1 MGRSKKETKIETKVD
16 DITNSTAPTI
26 EPVINPPK
34 IAPLTG
40 GFGRADLDAM
50 RDKINEIIEHIEHI

>member
-1 MGRSKKETKIETKVD
+1 MGRPKKETKIETKVNETKD
-16 DITNSTAPTI
+16 STVPAV

-50 RDKINEIIEHIEHI
+50 RDKINEIIEHI